1 MSCECRRRRS
11 SRTADLLC
19 CACDENNYV
28 LQVVPLPRYKY
39 AVSAPAAACCLL
51 LAARSRS
58 SLTLDR
64 SGGGAT
70 MGDAAA
76 LKAWLLHTVF
86 AGFPDKDSLC
96 TQALEAF
103 SEEGEAPPRLSRE
116 ACVAPRRPTLLRP
129 RS

>member
-1 MSCECRRRRS
+1 MGSPRCGVP
-11 SRTADLLC
+11 AKAGLLVC
-19 CACDENNYV
+19 CIC
-28 LQVVPLPRYKY
+28 PC
-39 AVSAPAAACCLL
+39 CCLML

-58 SLTLDR
+58 SLTLLTLDR